1 MLLLLGGYS
10 YGAMVTAQLPP
21 LPAILAPFAVA
32 PMDSDTAQIRI
43 RAETLAAQQRD
54 LLSHASHRG
63 LRVGDGGSPKRS
75 HDGRRSFSLD
85 DAEQMLKRGA
95 HDLLAKT
102 HHHHHHHASS
112 RRSRSEARS
121 AAPPPAPAQA
131 SPTLSPPADF
141 VHPRPAYLLVSP
153 LQGIINHLATMSRSP
168 SDPAAEAKLRQNPT
182 LAVYGD
188 KDVFVPVG
196 RLRSWTTNMEAAQ
209 DSCFRGRLVDG
220 AGHFW
225 VEEGVLRE
233 MKDRIVAFARELQNG

>member
-1 MLLLLGGYS
+1 
-10 YGAMVTAQLPP
+10 MVTAQLPP
-21 LPAILAPFAVA
+21 LPAILAPFAFA

-63 LRVGDGGSPKRS
+63 LRVGDGGSPKKS

-102 HHHHHHHASS
+102 HHHHHHLAPS

-121 AAPPPAPAQA
+121 PAPPAPATAPAQA
-131 SPTLSPPADF
+131 KPTLSPPADF

-188 KDVFVPVG
+188 KDVFVSASK
-196 RLRSWTTNMEAAQ
+196 LQSWTTNMEAAQ

-233 MKDRIVAFARELQNG
+233 MKDRIIAFAKELQSG